1 MRVLRLSATTTGWT
15 FATILVRRGCT
26 GFRGRASNNSVAI
39 FFVETGGC
47 NGFFTVSGVTTTLSA
62 GFLASVVVS
71 VVALIDTF
79 CGVGWVID
87 IVGLYFCVNKLPLL
101 TSLTKLSLSSKR
113 IVDLT
118 YDNRSAKNKEF
129 LCVSMDLSVASRP
142 FPHKLLGEK
151 LLAD

>member
-1 MRVLRLSATTTGWT
+1 MRVLRLSATATGWT

-47 NGFFTVSGVTTTLSA
+47 NGFFRVSGVTTTLSA

-87 IVGLYFCVNKLPLL
+87 IVGLFLCQQIML
-101 TSLTKLSLSSKR
+101 TSLTKLSSSSKR

>member
-87 IVGLYFCVNKLPLL
+87 IVGLFLCQQIML
-101 TSLTKLSLSSKR
+101 TSLTKLSSSSKR